1 MSRTIIYDDI
11 PSKNT
16 PWENYAG
23 SSVEKFIKQQFN
35 SKVGWMCRKPATESD
50 MAYLYG
56 FTDYDT
62 YVDWMQDVSTALPLF
77 SIALPYDEDFEMSVT
92 FSTSTPIIKINSEGE
107 TVNATFLY
115 KSMVKNKRTQQT
127 TVTDHSGTMFVYR
140 NNQYVGY
147 KKIDS
152 SSNNQNVNI
161 TEFVDVNEDNIIN
174 NFSFILV
181 DDYFGIRSTVAITV
195 KFAVDGF
202 IYDVTDH
209 TQAQDS
215 DNVSLNFQVGGEATD
230 KDLIVLM
237 DDTTQYSVYVG
248 NGDCIDPPKNI
259 NNMDT
264 IAAGGAAYYKY
275 YLWGRTP
282 GSHKVTHDYLGM
294 CFIGSIVRTN
304 RQPIFNRLDVTF
316 IKANKDLHLCDLMH
330 CYQSKQDIGV
340 QLTLLPESS
349 RFSPSYDTYVN
360 NCIQE
365 RLSQSGKQDLSDY
378 DLFSLVS
385 NHIYP
390 GTLQNKGYKI
400 DSALNEYKWIEDYTN
415 WATDWEDSSYV
426 YDTIKLSDCE
436 PFTEYAV
443 NYRLNIE
450 PPIPS
455 VYIGFN
461 SGYFDND
468 TFVSGY
474 GSKGITLVA
483 TMPING

>member
-35 SKVGWMCRKPATESD
+35 SKVAWMYRKPATESD
-50 MAYLYG
+50 IAYLYG

-62 YVDWMQDVSTALPLF
+62 YVDWTQDVSTALPLF

-92 FSTSTPIIKINSEGE
+92 FSTSTPIIKIKSEGE

-127 TVTDHSGTMFVYR
+127 TVTDHSGTMFIYK
-140 NNQYVGY
+140 NNQYVGC
-147 KKIDS
+147 KNIDS

-161 TEFVDVNEDNIIN
+161 TEFVDVNEDNVIN
-174 NFSFILV
+174 NLSFILV
-181 DDYFGIRSTVAITV
+181 DDYFDIRSTVTITV
-195 KFAVDGF
+195 KLAVDGF

-209 TQAQDS
+209 TQAQGS
-215 DNVSLNFQVGGEATD
+215 DNVSLNFQVGGEATS
-230 KDLIVLM
+230 KELIVLM
-237 DDTTQYSVYVG
+237 DGNTQYSVYVG
-248 NGDCIDPPKNI
+248 DGECIDPPKNI
-259 NNMDT
+259 NNMST
-264 IAAGGAAYYKY
+264 IVAGPGAAYYKY
-275 YLWGRTP
+275 YLWGSTP
-282 GSHKVTHDYLGM
+282 GSHQVTHDYLGM

-304 RQPIFNRLDVTF
+304 RQPIFNRLDVSF

-340 QLTLLPESS
+340 QLIYIPPYSTL
-349 RFSPSYDTYVN
+349 SPRYDIYVN
-360 NCIQE
+360 SCIQE
-365 RLSQSGKQDLSDY
+365 RLDQSGEQVLSNY
-378 DLFSLVS
+378 DLFYLVNY

-390 GTLQNKGYKI
+390 GTLQNKGYNI
-400 DSALNEYKWIEDYTN
+400 NSALNEYKWIEDYTN
-415 WATDWEDSSYV
+415 WATDWKDSSYV

-450 PPIPS
+450 PS
-455 VYIGFN
+455 MSDVYIGFN

-468 TFVSGY
+468 TFVIGY
-474 GSKGITLVA
+474 GYEGIKLITY
-483 TMPING
+483 

>member
-127 TVTDHSGTMFVYR
+127 TVTDHSGTMFVYK

-161 TEFVDVNEDNIIN
+161 TEFVDVNEDNAIN

-181 DDYFGIRSTVAITV
+181 EDYFGIRSTVAIKV

-209 TQAQDS
+209 TQAQDG
-215 DNVSLNFQVGGEATD
+215 DNVSLNFQVGGEA
-230 KDLIVLM
+230 KNKELRVLM
-237 DDTTQYSVYVG
+237 DNETQYSVYVG
-248 NGDCIDPPKNI
+248 NGDYIDQPKNI
-259 NNMDT
+259 NNMNT
-264 IAAGGAAYYKY
+264 IVSGGAAYYKY
-275 YLWGRTP
+275 FLWSSTP
-282 GSHKVTHDYLGM
+282 EPHQVTHDYLGM
-294 CFIGSIVRTN
+294 CFIGSIVRTD

-340 QLTLLPESS
+340 KLTWIPESS
-349 RFSPSYDTYVN
+349 RFNPLYDNYVN

-365 RLSQSGKQDLSDY
+365 RLAQSGEQVLSDF
-378 DLFSLVS
+378 DLFYLVY
-385 NHIYP
+385 NNKIYP
-390 GTLQNKGYKI
+390 GTLQNKGYDI
-400 DSALNEYKWIEDYTN
+400 YSALNEYKSIEDYTN
-415 WATDWEDSSYV
+415 WETDWEDSSYV

-436 PFTEYAV
+436 PFTEYVV

-450 PPIPS
+450 PPTPS

-474 GSKGITLVA
+474 GKKIALV
-483 TMPING
+483 TIKHINV